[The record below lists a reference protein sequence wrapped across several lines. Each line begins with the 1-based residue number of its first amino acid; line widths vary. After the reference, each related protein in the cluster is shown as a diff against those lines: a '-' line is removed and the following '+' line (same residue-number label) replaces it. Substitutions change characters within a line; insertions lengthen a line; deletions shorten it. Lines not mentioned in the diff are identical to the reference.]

1 MVENQN
7 VASTEFGLFRANV
20 LLYPM
25 IIKNVTPASTT
36 PENESPG
43 IHVAN
48 DALRA
53 DARYGNRVT

>member
-1 MVENQN
+1 
-7 VASTEFGLFRANV
+7 V
-20 LLYPM
+20 LPYPM
-25 IIKNVTPASTT
+25 MIKNVTPASTT

-48 DALRA
+48 DALWA